1 MLFLLSR
8 GGRGNGNTH
17 LHHQQH
23 QERGSGC
30 AVRGG
35 ECVFGDRVGEHVRA
49 GRGHNQR
56 GQGRD
61 GRGGEGGVGGRVRE
75 QGLAEPEG
83 VLPYESLGLK
93 ALQECCTSR
102 NIAHSGNKSALI
114 QRLQDKDAG
123 KSVPR
128 ARRARQPRN
137 VNNDADIMD
146 DDSCCDALDSSTRK
160 RDRSVSGDDCQAQG
174 TSASPPVVPASQ
186 LPDNHSADERVASQ
200 DMNPSNG
207 RGRLGGGG
215 RTDQDQCD
223 CSGGVGG
230 VSAGEGVMLLD
241 TWEDRLEV
249 LRNFPSGNLD
259 RPDSPLAFSLDIP
272 LGPNQSHEIERG
284 VKASRLEL
292 DLTTI
297 VLSPSLR
304 FNNRDYGSFYD
315 QFLTTDNVDPVTL
328 LSTGCVKQG
337 HRCLLIAAGMG
348 AGVHPFVLES
358 FLQNHG
364 RFIASMLQ
372 DSRRV
377 AGPLDDSVQEIVQ
390 HLLRFNDH
398 PDIAIFSFIY
408 PLEFNSFR
416 FLCAYFVHIKFLSFL
431 HALKLF
437 PVAIFFALLL
447 PPSRQTGAGSLRLSY
462 FLAAS
467 TVARFRC
474 ARQRCFH
481 SSSQQP
487 LQLSGVGVGWR
498 LSGEALGVGGGGAN
512 GRWNYY
518 SSL

>member
-1 MLFLLSR
+1 
-8 GGRGNGNTH
+8 
-17 LHHQQH
+17 
-23 QERGSGC
+23 
-30 AVRGG
+30 
-35 ECVFGDRVGEHVRA
+35 
-49 GRGHNQR
+49 
-56 GQGRD
+56 
-61 GRGGEGGVGGRVRE
+61 
-75 QGLAEPEG
+75 
-83 VLPYESLGLK
+83 
-93 ALQECCTSR
+93 
-102 NIAHSGNKSALI
+102 
-114 QRLQDKDAG
+114 
-123 KSVPR
+123 
-128 ARRARQPRN
+128 
-137 VNNDADIMD
+137 
-146 DDSCCDALDSSTRK
+146 
-160 RDRSVSGDDCQAQG
+160 
-174 TSASPPVVPASQ
+174 
-186 LPDNHSADERVASQ
+186 
-200 DMNPSNG
+200 MNPSNG
-207 RGRLGGGG
+207 RGRFG
-215 RTDQDQCD
+215 RSGKGDQDQCD

-230 VSAGEGVMLLD
+230 VSAGEGVMLSD
-241 TWEDRLEV
+241 TWKDRLKV

-259 RPDSPLAFSLDIP
+259 RPDSPLAFSLAIP

-315 QFLTTDNVDPVTL
+315 QFLTTDNVEPVSL

-337 HRCLLIAAGMG
+337 HRCLMSAAGMG

-358 FLQNHG
+358 FLQDHG
-364 RFIASMLQ
+364 RFIASMLH

-447 PPSRQTGAGSLRLSY
+447 PPSRQTGAASLRLSY

-467 TVARFRC
+467 TFARFRC